1 MAWSYVVL
9 IRKVIETDNRLFI
22 VMDWIEGGTLLN
34 FIKNRAK
41 REQEIEDYEA
51 SLIMKGILNGI
62 EYIHN

>member
-1 MAWSYVVL
+1 VVL
-9 IRKVIETDNRLFI
+9 IRKVIETETRIFL
-22 VMDWIEGGTLLN
+22 VMELIPGGSLTD